1 MKELY
6 RNPPGPDYPGGP
18 HREGIQHGKTQ
29 DGTDVAIIA
38 TIDRYY
44 DRRKWGF
51 DAGLWEHSFCL
62 DQATTTFMIVSYH
75 AASQTEKI
83 TTVITAVDW
92 KNQIPKEV
100 GNEDA

>member
-1 MKELY
+1 MTELY
-6 RNPPGPDYPGGP
+6 RNHPTPNVPDGPY
-18 HREGIQHGKTQ
+18 REGIQHGKTL

-62 DQATTTFMIVSYH
+62 DKATTTFMIVSYH
-75 AASQTEKI
+75 AASHQEKI